1 MSLDEV
7 KMKTS
12 ASQYVLW
19 MEYLEWEVNAF
30 DKTCYYLAQI
40 AAEVCRPYAKKNA
53 RISLEDFILKFKNKK
68 VEETETPEMEAKTSK
83 LKQAFFGITGLA
95 GHIKGSKRK

>member
-7 KMKTS
+7 KRKTS
-12 ASQYVLW
+12 SSQYILW

-40 AAEVCRPYAKKNA
+40 AAEINRPYVKKGKT
-53 RISLEDFILKFKNKK
+53 ISLEDFILNFKNRK
-68 VEETETPEMEAKTSK
+68 VE
-83 LKQAFFGITGLA
+83 KQKSLDVQTRANKMKRLFFGLTGLV
-95 GHIKGSKRK
+95 GKKKGK